1 LGCIQHF
8 ENQVIAGG
16 QPHDILAHL
25 TALRHIGFRLQDAAG
40 LKEENTAD
48 NKNEGA

>member
-8 ENQVIAGG
+8 ENQVIVGG

-25 TALRHIGFRLQDAAG
+25 TALGHIGFRLQYAAC
-40 LKEENTAD
+40 LKQENTAG